1 MTGIGHNGAPAFD
14 AHSMHIEDM
23 FALVSFSTTGAVQT
37 DEQEAALDGLLDELR
52 AAKKA
57 ADAER
62 SAEKKPHDDAA
73 KAVQEKWRPLLAR
86 CDAASDAIK
95 AALTPFRVAK
105 QLARDEA
112 ARQARDE
119 AEARQKAAEAAL
131 RSADDLEER
140 FAAEA
145 TLKQADKLAKTANRI
160 DRQATGLRT
169 IWLSTVADPSAF
181 LRWVK
186 QHRADD
192 LKGWLADL
200 AASLVRSGSR
210 ELPGVEITEDKK
222 AA

>member
-14 AHSMHIEDM
+14 AHSMHIEDL
-23 FALVSFSTTGAVQT
+23 FALVSSSTAGAIET
-37 DEQEAALDGLLDELR
+37 DEQEAALDGMLDELR

-57 ADAER
+57 ADADR
-62 SAEKKPHDDAA
+62 AAEKKPHDDAA

-105 QLARDEA
+105 QSVRDEA
-112 ARQARDE
+112 ARQAREE
-119 AEARQKAAEAAL
+119 AQARQKAAEAAL

-145 TLKQADKLAKTANRI
+145 AFKQADKLAKIANRI

-169 IWLSTVADPSAF
+169 VWLSTVTDPSAF
-181 LRWVK
+181 LRWAK

-192 LKGWLADL
+192 LKAWLADL

-210 ELPGVEITEDKK
+210 ELPGVEITEDKR